1 MPIVSDFPHTGQI
14 NEIIE
19 AYLQDFGGIVASE
32 DFKATRMPDN
42 AETRHVGFIRSL
54 RKKHLSVL

>member
-1 MPIVSDFPHTGQI
+1 MVKDFPHTGQI

-19 AYLQDFGGIVASE
+19 ANLQDFGGKVALQ

-54 RKKHLSVL
+54 WKKRLSVL